1 MIPAAF
7 EYVRPST
14 LDEALGLVGPDVKIM
29 AGGQSLLPLMKL
41 RLAAPEK
48 VIDIGRLSELRGV
61 RRDGDKV
68 VIGSL
73 TTYTE
78 LLGDETIQ
86 QYGLLRDVLPGIADV
101 QTRHLGTIGG
111 SVAHSDP
118 ATEMPACLLALDA
131 EIVARSKGG
140 ERTIAIDGFFEGPF
154 QTKLEP
160 NEIVTE
166 LRIPAPMG
174 EAGSAYLAL
183 AQPASGYAIAGVAVI
198 VMRATDGSIS
208 ASRVAITGVADAPYR
223 AKAVE
228 EALTGS
234 DGSAGAVASAAA
246 HATDGVTAMSDIH
259 ADAAYRAAMAAVYT
273 KRAIEAALARLG

>member
-14 LDEALGLVGPDVKIM
+14 LDEALGLVGPDTKIM

-41 RLAAPEK
+41 RLATPEK
-48 VIDIGRLSELRGV
+48 VVDIGRLSELRGV

-78 LLGDETIQ
+78 LLDDATIQ

-160 NEIVTE
+160 NEIVTDI
-166 LRIPAPMG
+166 RIPAPMG

-198 VMRATDGSIS
+198 VMRAADGSIS

-246 HATDGVTAMSDIH
+246 HATDGVTVMGDIH
-259 ADAAYRAAMAAVYT
+259 ADAAYRAAMAVVYT

>member
-61 RRDGDKV
+61 RRDGDQV

-131 EIVARSKGG
+131 EIVARSKNG

>member
-14 LDEALGLVGPDVKIM
+14 LDEALGLVGPDTKIM

-41 RLAAPEK
+41 RLATPEK
-48 VIDIGRLSELRGV
+48 VVDIGRLSELRGV

-78 LLGDETIQ
+78 LLGDATIQ

-160 NEIVTE
+160 NEIVTDI
-166 LRIPAPMG
+166 RIPAPMG
-174 EAGSAYLAL
+174 EADSAYLAL

-198 VMRATDGSIS
+198 VMRAADGSIS

-246 HATDGVTAMSDIH
+246 HATDGVTVMGDIH
-259 ADAAYRAAMAAVYT
+259 ADAAYRAAMAVVYT